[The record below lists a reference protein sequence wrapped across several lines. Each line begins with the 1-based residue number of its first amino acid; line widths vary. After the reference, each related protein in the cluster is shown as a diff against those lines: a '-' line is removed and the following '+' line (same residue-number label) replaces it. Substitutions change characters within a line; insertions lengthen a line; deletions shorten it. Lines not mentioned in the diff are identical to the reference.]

1 MTVRLSGNG
10 LPRISIL
17 FARQEPVEP
26 LIRWLSGAG
35 YALTEL
41 HYTVVEDLHARIPD
55 SDLLLIQTDRPRSV
69 LPFVMDE
76 LRSRGFRHAPA
87 VMVLTGADVIGDLDV
102 TRGIDDFICAPYN
115 VREFDLRIKNVLWRR
130 HSVQIQ
136 DMIAWGDLLIN
147 LGNYEVTIRGK
158 AIDLTLK
165 EYELLKHL
173 ARHRGRVFTRDEL
186 LTAVWGYDYFSGT
199 RTVDVH
205 VRRLRMKIERHGVH
219 IITTVRGVGYKF
231 GD

>member
-10 LPRISIL
+10 LPRITIL
-17 FARQEPVEP
+17 TARLEPVES
-26 LIRWLSGAG
+26 LIRWLNGAG
-35 YALTEL
+35 YLLTEL
-41 HYTVVEDLHARIPD
+41 HYASVEDIHARIPA
-55 SDLLLIQTDRPRSV
+55 SDILLVHTTRPRSDVSFV
-69 LPFVMDE
+69 LDE
-76 LRSRGFRHAPA
+76 LRSGQFRQVPA
-87 VMVLTGADVIGDLDV
+87 VVVLTVCDTIGDIDV
-102 TRGIDDFICAPYN
+102 TLGIDDFICAPYN
-115 VREFDLRIKNVLWRR
+115 PHEVDLRIKNVLWRR
-130 HSVQIQ
+130 HSIQIQ
-136 DMIAWGDLLIN
+136 DMIVWGDLLIN

-231 GD
+231 GE

>member
-10 LPRISIL
+10 LPRITIL
-17 FARQEPVEP
+17 IAQLEPVEP
-26 LIRWLSGAG
+26 LIRWLKGTG
-35 YALTEL
+35 CLLTEL
-41 HYTVVEDLHARIPD
+41 HYDSVEHSHARIPD
-55 SDLLLIQTDRPRSV
+55 SDVVLIHTVRASSDLS
-69 LPFVMDE
+69 FVMKE
-76 LRSRGFRHAPA
+76 LQADQSRESPSII
-87 VMVLTGADVIGDLDV
+87 VLTDYEESHKIDL
-102 TRGIDDFICAPYN
+102 TLGIDDFIFAPYN
-115 VREFDLRIKNVLWRR
+115 PHEIDLRIKNVLWRR
-130 HSVQIQ
+130 HSIQIQ
-136 DMIAWGDLLIN
+136 DVIVWGDLRIN
-147 LGNYEVTIRGK
+147 LGNYEVSIRGK

-173 ARHRGRVFTRDEL
+173 ARHKGRVFTRDEL

>member
-1 MTVRLSGNG
+1 MTVRQSGNG

-17 FARQEPVEP
+17 VTRQEPVEP

-35 YALTEL
+35 YPLTEL
-41 HYTVVEDLHARIPD
+41 PYAVVEDLHARIPD
-55 SDLLLIQTDRPRSV
+55 SDVLLIQTDRPRSD
-69 LPFVMDE
+69 LPVVMDE
-76 LRSRGFRHAPA
+76 LHSRGFRHAPS
-87 VMVLTGADVIGDLDV
+87 VIVLTGSDAIANLDV

-115 VREFDLRIKNVLWRR
+115 IHEFELRIRNVLWRR

-136 DMIAWGDLLIN
+136 DLIVRGDLLIN

>member
-10 LPRISIL
+10 LPRITFL
-17 FARQEPVEP
+17 TARLEPVEP
-26 LIRWLSGAG
+26 LIKWLNGAG
-35 YALTEL
+35 YLLTEL
-41 HYTVVEDLHARIPD
+41 HYTSVEDIHARIPD
-55 SDLLLIQTDRPRSV
+55 SDILLIHTSRPRSDV
-69 LPFVMDE
+69 SFILDE
-76 LRSRGFRHAPA
+76 LRSGQFRQVPA
-87 VMVLTGADVIGDLDV
+87 VIVLTVCDTIGDIDV

-115 VREFDLRIKNVLWRR
+115 PNEVDLRIKNVLWRR
-130 HSVQIQ
+130 HSIQIQ

-147 LGNYEVTIRGK
+147 LGNYEVSIRGK

-231 GD
+231 GE

>member
-10 LPRISIL
+10 LPRITMLI
-17 FARQEPVEP
+17 ARMEPVEP
-26 LIRWLSGAG
+26 LIRWLNGAG
-35 YALTEL
+35 YRLTEL
-41 HYTVVEDLHARIPD
+41 QFTSVEDIHARIPD
-55 SDLLLIQTDRPRSV
+55 SDILLIHTDRPRSDV
-69 LPFVMDE
+69 SFVMDE
-76 LRSRGFRHAPA
+76 LRSGQFRQAPS
-87 VMVLTGADVIGDLDV
+87 VIVLTVCDAIGDIDI

-115 VREFDLRIKNVLWRR
+115 PDEVDLRIKNVLWRR
-130 HSVQIQ
+130 HSIQIQ
-136 DMIAWGDLLIN
+136 DLIVWGDLSIN
-147 LGNYEVTIRGK
+147 LGNYEVSIRGK
-158 AIDLTLK
+158 TIDLTLK

>member
-17 FARQEPVEP
+17 YARQEPVEP

-87 VMVLTGADVIGDLDV
+87 VMILTGADVIGDLDV

-115 VREFDLRIKNVLWRR
+115 VREFDIRIKNVLWRR

>member
-10 LPRISIL
+10 LPRITVLIAQL
-17 FARQEPVEP
+17 EPVEP
-26 LIRWLSGAG
+26 LIIWLKSTGC
-35 YALTEL
+35 LVTEL
-41 HYTVVEDLHARIPD
+41 HYVSVEDLRTRIPD
-55 SDLLLIQTDRPRSV
+55 SDVLLFQTIRPSLDLSILMEELQSAQFRESPSV
-69 LPFVMDE
+69 I
-76 LRSRGFRHAPA
+76 
-87 VMVLTGADVIGDLDV
+87 VLTDYNETSNIDL
-102 TRGIDDFICAPYN
+102 TLGIDDFIFAPYN
-115 VREFDLRIKNVLWRR
+115 PHEVDLRINNILWHR
-130 HSVQIQ
+130 HSIQIQ
-136 DMIAWGDLLIN
+136 NMIVWGDLRID
-147 LGNYEVTIRGK
+147 LGNYEVSIRGK

-173 ARHRGRVFTRDEL
+173 ARHKGRVFTRDEL

-219 IITTVRGVGYKF
+219 IISTVRGVGYKF

>member
-10 LPRISIL
+10 LPRITIL
-17 FARQEPVEP
+17 IARQEPVAP

-35 YALTEL
+35 YPLTEL
-41 HYTVVEDLHARIPD
+41 HYTAVEDLHARIPE
-55 SDLLLIQTDRPRSV
+55 SDVLLIHTDRPRSDI
-69 LPFVMDE
+69 PFVMDE
-76 LRSRGFRHAPA
+76 LQSRQFRRAPG
-87 VMVLTGADVIGDLDV
+87 VIVLTGCDAVGDLDV

-115 VREFDLRIKNVLWRR
+115 LREFDLRIKNVLWRR

>member
-1 MTVRLSGNG
+1 MTVRLGGNG
-10 LPRISIL
+10 LPCISIL
-17 FARQEPVEP
+17 ITRKEPVEP

-35 YALTEL
+35 YPITEL
-41 HYTVVEDLHARIPD
+41 HYTVVEDLRARIPD
-55 SDLLLIQTDRPRSV
+55 SDVLLIQTDRPRSV

-76 LRSRGFRHAPA
+76 LRSYGFRHAPA
-87 VMVLTGADVIGDLDV
+87 VIVLTGSDAIGDLDV

-115 VREFDLRIKNVLWRR
+115 VREFDLRVKNVLWRR

-136 DMIAWGDLLIN
+136 DMIVWGDLLIN

>member
-10 LPRISIL
+10 LPRITFLI
-17 FARQEPVEP
+17 ARQESVAP
-26 LIRWLSGAG
+26 LLRWLSGAG
-35 YALTEL
+35 YPIAEL
-41 HYTVVEDLHARIPD
+41 HYSVVEDLHARIPE
-55 SDLLLIQTDRPRSV
+55 SDVLLFHTDRPGSD
-69 LPFVMDE
+69 LPFVLDE
-76 LRSRGFRHAPA
+76 LWSRQFRQAPA
-87 VMVLTGADVIGDLDV
+87 VIVLTGCDAIGDLDV

-115 VREFDLRIKNVLWRR
+115 TREFDLRLKNVLWRR

-136 DMIAWGDLLIN
+136 DIIVWGDLLIN

>member
-10 LPRISIL
+10 LPRISFL
-17 FARQEPVEP
+17 TARLEPVKP
-26 LIRWLSGAG
+26 LIKWLNGAG
-35 YALTEL
+35 YLLTEL
-41 HYTVVEDLHARIPD
+41 HYASVEDVHARIPD
-55 SDLLLIQTDRPRSV
+55 SDILLIHTSRPRSDVSFV
-69 LPFVMDE
+69 LDE
-76 LRSRGFRHAPA
+76 LRSGQFRQVPA
-87 VMVLTGADVIGDLDV
+87 VIVLTACDTIGDIDV

-115 VREFDLRIKNVLWRR
+115 PNEVDLRIKNVLWRR
-130 HSVQIQ
+130 HSIQIQ
-136 DMIAWGDLLIN
+136 DMIVWGDLLIN
-147 LGNYEVTIRGK
+147 LGNYEVSIRGK

-231 GD
+231 GE